1 MNSEHLADSWI
12 QDYLVHKIR
21 LGAPGWYNIKTG
33 LLESGPL
40 DKLVQKLSYCDDSSV
55 VNKVYHH
62 FRNRTTIQ
70 RIVITLQQIIITF
83 MEDSRL
89 VRIADVL

>member
-21 LGAPGWYNIKTG
+21 LGVLSWSNIETD
-33 LLESGPL
+33 LLENELL

-55 VNKVYHH
+55 INKVYHY
-62 FRNRTTIQ
+62 FIN
-70 RIVITLQQIIITF
+70 
-83 MEDSRL
+83 DSSL
-89 VRIADVL
+89 